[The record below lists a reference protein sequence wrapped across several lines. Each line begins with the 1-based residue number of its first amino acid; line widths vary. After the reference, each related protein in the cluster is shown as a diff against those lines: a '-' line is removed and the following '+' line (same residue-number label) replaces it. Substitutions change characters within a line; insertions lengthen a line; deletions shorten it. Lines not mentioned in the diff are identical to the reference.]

1 MINVLVI
8 IIDELLYLPKI
19 FIMERYFGI
28 LFFVLCTFE
37 VFSQTG
43 TVRGFVYEED
53 SGEPAMFSNV
63 VLEGTQIGAVTDVNG
78 FFTLS
83 QVPQG
88 SYNIQVSYI
97 GFDLLSSYVVVE
109 SNKII
114 DKSFYLKK
122 SSIQLNTVQLSAER
136 QEAQTSVNTSV
147 VKLTAKSLKKLPSI
161 GGDPDIAQYL
171 QIIPGV
177 VFTGDQG
184 GQLYIRGGA
193 PIHNVVLL
201 DGMIL
206 YNAFHSIGL
215 FSVFDTDVIKTVD
228 VYTGGFGAEY
238 GGRISS
244 VVDIKTRDGNKKRL
258 AGKVSATT
266 FGAKLLLEG
275 PLFKS
280 KKNGSNSS
288 FILSSKTSYIDRTS
302 PILYPYVGN
311 NGLPYTFLDLYGKV
325 SFTGSNGS
333 KLNFFGFNYGDDV
346 FFTQTNYSW
355 KSNGF
360 GSNFVLI
367 PSGSSMLVEGNF
379 AFSNYETDQLNP
391 GGKPKV
397 SSIEGFNMGLDFTY
411 FLIGENQIKYGIE
424 VLGFGNKLSF
434 FTPSNINISHND
446 NTTEFAGFVK
456 YKHIGSRLF
465 LEPSV
470 RYHSYTSLGESS
482 LEPRF
487 GIKYSITE
495 DLRLKSSTGLF
506 SQNLIAVSTGREV
519 VNLFQGFISS
529 TTNLPDLLNGDER
542 LTYLQKAK
550 HAIIGFEYDFNENW
564 SINIEAYL
572 KDFNQ
577 LINLNRNKLYED
589 DINNSSIQ
597 DELKKDFI
605 VESGL
610 AKGLD
615 FLLKFNDIRSSLW
628 MVYSIGKVTREDAFG
643 TYAPLYDRRHNLNF
657 VGSFNFG
664 NNKSW
669 TFDARW
675 NFGSGLPFTM
685 TQGYYEN
692 LTFDSGISTNVTQ
705 TNDALGVLYADYNLG
720 QMPSYHRLDVSLKK
734 QIKFSKTSILEVSL
748 SISNLYDRANIF
760 YYNQITDS
768 RINQLPFLPSI
779 GANWQF

>member
-1 MINVLVI
+1 MLISSFQL
-8 IIDELLYLPKI
+8 
-19 FIMERYFGI
+19 
-28 LFFVLCTFE
+28 
-37 VFSQTG
+37 FSQSG

-63 VLEGTQIGAVTDVNG
+63 FIEGTKIGGVTDVNG

-83 QVPQG
+83 QVPEG
-88 SYNIQVSYI
+88 TYNLIVSYI
-97 GFDLLSSYVVVE
+97 GFDSVSSSVVVQ

-114 DKSFYLKK
+114 DKSFYLNE

-136 QEAQTSVNTSV
+136 QEAKTSVNTSV

-161 GGDPDIAQYL
+161 GGEPDIAQFL
-171 QIIPGV
+171 QVIPGV

-215 FSVFDTDVIKTVD
+215 FSVFDTDVIKTAD
-228 VYTGGFGAEY
+228 VYTGGFSAEY

-244 VVDIKTRDGNKKRL
+244 VVDIKTRDGNKKRIS
-258 AGKVSATT
+258 GKVSAST

-280 KKNGSNSS
+280 KDNASGSS
-288 FILSSKTSYIDRTS
+288 FIISSKTSYIDQTS
-302 PILYPYVGN
+302 PTLYPYVGDD
-311 NGLPYTFLDLYGKV
+311 GLPYSFIDLYGKV
-325 SFTGSNGS
+325 TFTGSNGS
-333 KLNFFGFNYGDDV
+333 KINLFGFNYGDDV
-346 FFTQTNYSW
+346 RFTATNYSW
-355 KSNGF
+355 ESNGF

-379 AFSNYETDQLNP
+379 AYSNYETEQLNP
-391 GGKPKV
+391 GGKPKI
-397 SSIEGFNMGLDFTY
+397 SSIGGFNTGLDFTY
-411 FLIGENQIKYGIE
+411 FLMGENQIKYGIE

-434 FTPSNINISHND
+434 YTPSNINITHND

-456 YKHIGSRLF
+456 YKYVGSRLL
-465 LEPSV
+465 LEPSF

-482 LEPRF
+482 LEPRL
-487 GIKYSITE
+487 GLKYNLTE
-495 DLRLKSSTGLF
+495 NLRFKSSAGLF

-529 TTNLPDLLNGDER
+529 TTNLPER
-542 LTYLQKAK
+542 LNDEDRTSYLQKAQ
-550 HAIIGFEYDFNENW
+550 HAIIGLEYDINQKW
-564 SINIEAYL
+564 SVNIEGYV

-589 DINNSSIQ
+589 NFYNSSIP

-610 AKGLD
+610 AKGVD
-615 FLLKFNDIRSSLW
+615 FLFKFNAVRTSLW
-628 MVYSIGKVTREDAFG
+628 MVYSLSKVIREDAFG
-643 TYAPLYDRRHNLNF
+643 SYAPLYDRRHNLNF

-664 NNKSW
+664 KDNSW

-675 NFGSGLPFTM
+675 NFGSGFPFTM

-692 LTFDSGISTNVTQ
+692 LSFEDGISTDVSQINE
-705 TNDALGVLYADYNLG
+705 DIGVLYADYNLG
-720 QMPSYHRLDVSLKK
+720 QMPSYHRLDVSIKK
-734 QIKFSKTSILEVSL
+734 QIKFSKTSILETSF

-760 YYNQITDS
+760 YYDQITDS
-768 RINQLPFLPSI
+768 RIDQLPFLPSI

>member
-1 MINVLVI
+1 MLANCYIC
-8 IIDELLYLPKI
+8 PKF
-19 FIMERYFGI
+19 FIMNKCIGI
-28 LFFVLCTFE
+28 LLFLLSSFQ

-63 VLEGTQIGAVTDVNG
+63 MLEGTQIGAVTDVNG
-78 FFTLS
+78 FFTLT
-83 QVPQG
+83 QVPYG
-88 SYNIQVSYI
+88 NYNIIVSYI
-97 GFDLLSSYVVVE
+97 GFNSLSTSLVVK
-109 SNKII
+109 SNKIT
-114 DKSFYLKK
+114 DKSFYLNEA
-122 SSIQLNTVQLSAER
+122 SIQLNTVQLSAER
-136 QEAQTSVNTSV
+136 QEAKTSVNTSV

-161 GGDPDIAQYL
+161 GGDSDIAQYL
-171 QIIPGV
+171 QVIPGV

-215 FSVFDTDVIKTVD
+215 FSVFDTDVIKTAD
-228 VYTGGFGAEY
+228 VYTGGFSAEY

-258 AGKVSATT
+258 AGKVSAST
-266 FGAKLLLEG
+266 FGAKLLIEG
-275 PLFKS
+275 PLFKL
-280 KKNGSNSS
+280 KENGSSSS
-288 FILSSKTSYIDRTS
+288 FIVSSKTSYIDQTS
-302 PILYPYVGN
+302 TTLYRYIGDD
-311 NGLPYTFLDLYGKV
+311 GLPYAFIDLYGKI
-325 SFTGSNGS
+325 SLTGSNGS
-333 KLNFFGFNYGDDV
+333 KLNFFGFNYRDDV
-346 FFTQTNYSW
+346 RFTATNYSW
-355 KSNGF
+355 NSNGF

-379 AFSNYETDQLNP
+379 AFSNYETEQFNP

-397 SSIEGFNMGLDFTY
+397 SSIGGFNTGLDFTY
-411 FLIGENQIKYGIE
+411 FLKGENQIKYGIE

-434 FTPSNINISHND
+434 YTPSNINISHND
-446 NTTEFAGFVK
+446 NTTEFAGFVNYK
-456 YKHIGSRLF
+456 YVGSRLL

-482 LEPRF
+482 LEPRL
-487 GIKYSITE
+487 GLKYNLTE
-495 DLRLKSSTGLF
+495 DLRFKSSAGLF

-519 VNLFQGFISS
+519 INLFQGFISS
-529 TTNLPDLLNGDER
+529 TTNLPDLLNESER
-542 LTYLQKAK
+542 TTYLQKAM
-550 HAIIGFEYDFNENW
+550 HVIVGLEYDFNEKW
-564 SINIEAYL
+564 SINVESYV

-589 DINNSSIQ
+589 DVNNSSVP

-605 VESGL
+605 VESGF

-615 FLLKFNDIRSSLW
+615 FLFKFNDIRTSLW
-628 MVYSIGKVTREDAFG
+628 MVYSLGKVTREDAFG
-643 TYAPLYDRRHNLNF
+643 TYSPLYDRRHNLNF
-657 VGSFNFG
+657 VGSYNFG
-664 NNKSW
+664 KDKSW
-669 TFDARW
+669 TLDGRW

-692 LTFDSGISTNVTQ
+692 LTFNDGISTDVTQ
-705 TNDALGVLYADYNLG
+705 TNDDLGVLYSDYNLG
-720 QMPSYHRLDVSLKK
+720 QMPSYHRLDISIKK
-734 QIKFSKTSILEVSL
+734 QIKFSKTSILETSL
-748 SISNLYDRANIF
+748 SINNLYDRSNIF
-760 YYNQITDS
+760 YYDQISDS
-768 RINQLPFLPSI
+768 RIDQLPFLISL